1 MKATDLLN
9 YFKKVIRGLILV
21 NIVLVLAVIII
32 VCSFLHYLSL
42 YDFTNGVDQNVSEVD
57 NIENSTITQSS

>member
-1 MKATDLLN
+1 MKATDLLS

-32 VCSFLHYLSL
+32 VYSFLHYLSL